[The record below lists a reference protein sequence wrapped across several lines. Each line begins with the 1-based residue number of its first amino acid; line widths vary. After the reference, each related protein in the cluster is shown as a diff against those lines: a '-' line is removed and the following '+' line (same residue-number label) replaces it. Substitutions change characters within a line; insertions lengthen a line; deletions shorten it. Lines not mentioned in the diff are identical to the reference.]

1 VGQALQGEQWAA
13 PLQRKIEQ
21 NGGISSAPMPLLLE
35 IRIAYAFQQNSVEPQ
50 YEFAAGSGT
59 KSNGRKPNITTKLFD
74 FHVHGSPEWLIEVV
88 SLRES
93 YAIKDATLRDG
104 LLTFVILS
112 SLSADPKQ
120 SEEGEVVRAMEHIA
134 DKAEKFPI
142 PSPGAF
148 HLMADHH
155 DFREIAYG
163 AASAVRE
170 ECRHYWNGH
179 PVAGVFD
186 TRNARRSARLVQTRV
201 HFLGFL
207 KEKHYCKGEIERI
220 GYYLPNPGLLST
232 DEEAATTFLSFPL
245 GHRPCKPF
253 WKVLSALIDRLD
265 PRLSQDSA
273 VKNGLDSL
281 RV

>member
-1 VGQALQGEQWAA
+1 LKDFEMWADTLKRAETEYNHEAFQALQGEQWAA
-13 PLQRKIEQ
+13 PLLRKIEQ
-21 NGGISSAPMPLLLE
+21 NGGIPSAPMPLLLE
-35 IRIAYAFQQNSVEPQ
+35 IRIAYAFQQNGVEPQ

-59 KSNGRKPNITTKLFD
+59 KSVD

-93 YAIKDATLRDG
+93 DAIKDATLRDG
-104 LLTFVILS
+104 LLSSVILS

-148 HLMADHH
+148 HVILVDMRGYGIGMADHH

-163 AASAVRE
+163 AAAVRE

-245 GHRPCKPF
+245 GHRP
-253 WKVLSALIDRLD
+253 
-265 PRLSQDSA
+265 
-273 VKNGLDSL
+273 
-281 RV
+281 

>member
-1 VGQALQGEQWAA
+1 
-13 PLQRKIEQ
+13 
-21 NGGISSAPMPLLLE
+21 
-35 IRIAYAFQQNSVEPQ
+35 
-50 YEFAAGSGT
+50 
-59 KSNGRKPNITTKLFD
+59 
-74 FHVHGSPEWLIEVV
+74 V

-93 YAIKDATLRDG
+93 DAIKDATLRDG
-104 LLTFVILS
+104 LLTSVILS

-148 HLMADHH
+148 HVILVDMRGYGIGMADHH
-155 DFREIAYG
+155 DFREIAYD
-163 AASAVRE
+163 AAAVRE

-207 KEKHYCKGEIERI
+207 KEKHCITAKAKSKGSDTICRI
-220 GYYLPNPGLLST
+220 RAFYRQMKRQPQRF
-232 DEEAATTFLSFPL
+232 FLSHW
-245 GHRPCKPF
+245 GT
-253 WKVLSALIDRLD
+253 ALESHFGRC
-265 PRLSQDSA
+265 
-273 VKNGLDSL
+273 
-281 RV
+281 